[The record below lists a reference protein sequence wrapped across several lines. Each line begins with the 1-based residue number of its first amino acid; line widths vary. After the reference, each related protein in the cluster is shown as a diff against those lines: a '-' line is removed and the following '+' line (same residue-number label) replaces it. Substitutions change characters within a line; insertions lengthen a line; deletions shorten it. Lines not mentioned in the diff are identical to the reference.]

1 MCTGTI
7 HMHCGKKKRSCLICL
22 DFFPHHRAE
31 SVSTSGEW
39 PETRFPAISRTTQ
52 SAFPL
57 VPRLRPGLEKLKTEA
72 GGCIKVHSGKLL
84 NKLDI
89 WYGYIN
95 LDPAPRNSIDISWHL
110 SIPLSRIGYLRSV
123 FRDGAGIQWSGLVL
137 SLVGVLM
144 LVISPLHLKVSQS
157 PCNIVGVSWPKVR
170 TQNRVSF
177 LVRIAQHLLPRS
189 HGEGS
194 SS

>member
-95 LDPAPRNSIDISWHL
+95 LDLAPRKFNRHILASFYPTLENWLPAISLSGRGWHPM
-110 SIPLSRIGYLRSV
+110 IRPGAISRRC
-123 FRDGAGIQWSGLVL
+123 FD
-137 SLVGVLM
+137 VGHQ
-144 LVISPLHLKVSQS
+144 P
-157 PCNIVGVSWPKVR
+157 
-170 TQNRVSF
+170 TSF
-177 LVRIAQHLLPRS
+177 
-189 HGEGS
+189 EGFPEPM
-194 SS
+194 

>member
-57 VPRLRPGLEKLKTEA
+57 VPRLRPGLENSKRKLEA
-72 GGCIKVHSGKLL
+72 VSR
-84 NKLDI
+84 
-89 WYGYIN
+89 YIAVSYSTN
-95 LDPAPRNSIDISWHL
+95 WIFGMVTSTWIQRPENSIDISWHL

-137 SLVGVLM
+137 SLLGVLM